1 MFSKITTI
9 LALALVAT
17 ASAAAPKAAKCPV
30 SKKEASWSMWPEGQ
44 ESTCMHMQKNWKV
57 CTTNGD
63 PNHSIVMKMCPA
75 TCAMARGDA
84 CPKAAP
90 VLSAA
95 SKAKII
101 SAVKKANAKKLAK
114 KVAPK
119 KVKAVKKV
127 VKKVVA
133 KKVKA
138 VKKLVKKVL
147 AKKVKAVLKKRHVL
161 TRDPVRKQT
170 GIVSSAHP
178 KGNRGGVNHTAVRVA
193 RIGQFGTKSFLDSR
207 AAFKQAQ
214 DARAIFR
221 SRQKVLADKR
231 NSESEIYFKSLAE
244 WIKAKAVA
252 AKAKEDLKVAKDA
265 HDVAKTEVKRLE
277 GIKTTQTKTRN
288 TTRDAHDLAKK
299 THRLSLAELAKLKAT
314 RVTADAAVDETKK
327 KLV

>member
-63 PNHSIVMKMCPA
+63 PNHNIVMKMCPA

-119 KVKAVKKV
+119 KVKAVKKLVKMISAKKV
-127 VKKVVA
+127 VKKLAA
-133 KKVKA
+133 KKVPA

-147 AKKVKAVLKKRHVL
+147 AKKVKAVLTSH
-161 TRDPVRKQT
+161 
-170 GIVSSAHP
+170 
-178 KGNRGGVNHTAVRVA
+178 
-193 RIGQFGTKSFLDSR
+193 DS
-207 AAFKQAQ
+207 
-214 DARAIFR
+214 D
-221 SRQKVLADKR
+221 SHG
-231 NSESEIYFKSLAE
+231 SE
-244 WIKAKAVA
+244 
-252 AKAKEDLKVAKDA
+252 
-265 HDVAKTEVKRLE
+265 
-277 GIKTTQTKTRN
+277 Q
-288 TTRDAHDLAKK
+288 
-299 THRLSLAELAKLKAT
+299 
-314 RVTADAAVDETKK
+314 
-327 KLV
+327 

>member
-1 MFSKITTI
+1 
-9 LALALVAT
+9 
-17 ASAAAPKAAKCPV
+17 
-30 SKKEASWSMWPEGQ
+30 
-44 ESTCMHMQKNWKV
+44 MQKNWKV

-63 PNHSIVMKMCPA
+63 PNHNIVMKMCPA

-127 VKKVVA
+127 
-133 KKVKA
+133 
-138 VKKLVKKVL
+138 VKKVL

-221 SRQKVLADKR
+221 SRQKVLAAKR

-252 AKAKEDLKVAKDA
+252 AKAKEDLKVAEDA

>member
-1 MFSKITTI
+1 
-9 LALALVAT
+9 
-17 ASAAAPKAAKCPV
+17 
-30 SKKEASWSMWPEGQ
+30 
-44 ESTCMHMQKNWKV
+44 MQKNWKES
-57 CTTNGD
+57 TTNGD
-63 PNHSIVMKMCPA
+63 PNHNIVMKMCPA

-101 SAVKKANAKKLAK
+101 SAVKEAIAKKLAK
-114 KVAPK
+114 KVAP
-119 KVKAVKKV
+119 
-127 VKKVVA
+127 

-231 NSESEIYFKSLAE
+231 NSESEIYFKSLAVY
-244 WIKAKAVA
+244 IKAKAVA
-252 AKAKEDLKVAKDA
+252 VKAKEDLKVAKDA
-265 HDVAKTEVKRLE
+265 HDVATAEVKRLR

-288 TTRDAHDLAKK
+288 TTRDAHDLAKT
-299 THRLSLAELAKLKAT
+299 THRLSLAELAKLKTT
-314 RVTADAAVDETKK
+314 RVAADATVDETKK

>member
-1 MFSKITTI
+1 
-9 LALALVAT
+9 
-17 ASAAAPKAAKCPV
+17 
-30 SKKEASWSMWPEGQ
+30 
-44 ESTCMHMQKNWKV
+44 MQKNWKV

-63 PNHSIVMKMCPA
+63 PNHNIVMKMCPA

-114 KVAPK
+114 KVAP
-119 KVKAVKKV
+119 
-127 VKKVVA
+127 

-231 NSESEIYFKSLAE
+231 NSESEIYFKSLAVY
-244 WIKAKAVA
+244 IKAKAVA
-252 AKAKEDLKVAKDA
+252 VKAKEDLKVAKDA
-265 HDVAKTEVKRLE
+265 HDVAKTEVKRLS

-288 TTRDAHDLAKK
+288 TTRDAHNLAKK
-299 THRLSLAELAKLKAT
+299 THRLSLAKLAKLKAT
-314 RVTADAAVDETKK
+314 RVAADAAVDKTKK
-327 KLV
+327 KLVKDTAAAADAKTKSAN

>member
-1 MFSKITTI
+1 
-9 LALALVAT
+9 
-17 ASAAAPKAAKCPV
+17 
-30 SKKEASWSMWPEGQ
+30 
-44 ESTCMHMQKNWKV
+44 MQKNWKV

-63 PNHSIVMKMCPA
+63 PNHNIVMKMCPA

-84 CPKAAP
+84 CPKAAL

-101 SAVKKANAKKLAK
+101 SAVKKAVAKKIVK
-114 KVAPK
+114 KVAP
-119 KVKAVKKV
+119 
-127 VKKVVA
+127 
-133 KKVKA
+133 
-138 VKKLVKKVL
+138 
-147 AKKVKAVLKKRHVL
+147 KKVKAVLKKRHVL

-207 AAFKQAQ
+207 AAFKQAH

-221 SRQKVLADKR
+221 SRQKVLAAKR
-231 NSESEIYFKSLAE
+231 NSESEIYFKSLAVY
-244 WIKAKAVA
+244 IKAKAVA
-252 AKAKEDLKVAKDA
+252 VKAKEDLKVAKDA

>member
-1 MFSKITTI
+1 
-9 LALALVAT
+9 
-17 ASAAAPKAAKCPV
+17 
-30 SKKEASWSMWPEGQ
+30 
-44 ESTCMHMQKNWKV
+44 MQKNWKV

-63 PNHSIVMKMCPA
+63 PNHNIVMKMCPA

-114 KVAPK
+114 KVVPK

-138 VKKLVKKVL
+138 V
-147 AKKVKAVLKKRHVL
+147 LKKHVVRLTRDPVRIAPRLHVL

-221 SRQKVLADKR
+221 SRQKVLAAKR
-231 NSESEIYFKSLAE
+231 NSESEIYFKSLAVY
-244 WIKAKAVA
+244 IKAKAVA
-252 AKAKEDLKVAKDA
+252 VKAKEDLKVAKDA
-265 HDVAKTEVKRLE
+265 HDVAKTEVKRLS

-299 THRLSLAELAKLKAT
+299 THRLSLAELAKLKTT
-314 RVTADAAVDETKK
+314 RVAADAAVDETKK
-327 KLV
+327 KLVEDTAAAADAKTKSAN

>member
-1 MFSKITTI
+1 
-9 LALALVAT
+9 
-17 ASAAAPKAAKCPV
+17 
-30 SKKEASWSMWPEGQ
+30 
-44 ESTCMHMQKNWKV
+44 MQKNWKV

-63 PNHSIVMKMCPA
+63 PNHNIVMKMCPA

-90 VLSAA
+90 VLTAA
-95 SKAKII
+95 SKVKII
-101 SAVKKANAKKLAK
+101 SAVKKAIAKKLAK

-127 VKKVVA
+127 VKKLAAKKIVKKLAA
-133 KKVKA
+133 KKVPA
-138 VKKLVKKVL
+138 VKKLVKMIS
-147 AKKVKAVLKKRHVL
+147 AKKVKAAVLKKHVRLTRDPVRIAPRLHVL

-221 SRQKVLADKR
+221 SRQKVLAAKR
-231 NSESEIYFKSLAE
+231 NSESEIYFKSLAVY
-244 WIKAKAVA
+244 IKAKAVA
-252 AKAKEDLKVAKDA
+252 VKAKEDLKVAKDA
-265 HDVAKTEVKRLE
+265 HDVAKTEVKRLS

-299 THRLSLAELAKLKAT
+299 THRLSLAELAKLKTT
-314 RVTADAAVDETKK
+314 RVAADATVDETKK
-327 KLV
+327 KLVNDKVAAADAKTKSDN